1 LDSMVQYN
9 DPAHL
14 DVISYIVI
22 YAGENMASG
31 EINPYGTPHTKLF
44 YTYYDILSGGFYFDG
59 VASKLKLKKSV
70 TQNFIN
76 PPGSDVIQEFTYTF
90 DALNRVKTLTTTQNT
105 IVTQKSEY
113 TYH

>member
-1 LDSMVQYN
+1 MIQYN

-31 EINPYGTPHTKLF
+31 EINPYGTPHSKRI

-59 VASKLKLKKSV
+59 PNSKIKLTKSV

-76 PPGSDVIQEFTYTF
+76 PAGNTSVQEFTYTF